1 MPLSASVRECTS
13 KVRRGRADN
22 RSMRIQAYVRP
33 IVVALA
39 ALVFPACSDSK
50 DALVVNPCRTQIEV
64 RFGSY
69 ETVDDRFGEQRTPT
83 RIPPLTTQLVK
94 SAFADY
100 GPDEYSVLVDVKGT
114 KSLIRVADVGETIL
128 VPVSGSL
135 C

>member
-1 MPLSASVRECTS
+1 
-13 KVRRGRADN
+13 
-22 RSMRIQAYVRP
+22 MRIHSYVRP

-39 ALVFPACSDSK
+39 ALVLPACSDSK
-50 DALVVNPCRTQIEV
+50 DALVVNPCRATIEV
-64 RFGSY
+64 RFGQY
-69 ETVDDRFGEQRTPT
+69 ETVDDPFWERRTPT

-94 SAFADY
+94 SAFADV
-100 GPDEYSVLVDVKGT
+100 GPNEYSVLVDGKGT

>member
-1 MPLSASVRECTS
+1 
-13 KVRRGRADN
+13 
-22 RSMRIQAYVRP
+22 MRTQSYVRP

-39 ALVFPACSDSK
+39 ALVLPACSDYK
-50 DALVVNPCRTQIEV
+50 DALVVNPCLTPIEV
-64 RFGSY
+64 RFGSDQ
-69 ETVDDRFGEQRTPT
+69 TVNDPDWERRTPT

-94 SAFADY
+94 TAFADV
-100 GPDEYSVLVDVKGT
+100 GPDEYSVRVDVKGT